1 MGDLLQDLTELVTA
15 ARTNDPRVVN
25 ALSERFS
32 GARFHLPLTSLDGV
46 KNRPETAL
54 ELGSSLPLHRMRLDT
69 GLIAIPLF
77 TNLELCRECAGKLS
91 WKTDGKAVK
100 TLPVPGS
107 VALSY
112 LKELL
117 LSPEVDRAIVNPMS
131 EGALHLA
138 RTEVE
143 AIAAGERL
151 RTLWLYARNGGLN
164 RPVEIEG
171 GSFLVGLGA
180 ILSVAGRAVP
190 IAEELTIETAPS
202 FESLPEGPLAGL
214 AAELYRLLHRDAGE
228 GLSVIVTNS
237 RDGVRIEA
245 TPAIDANRLLLA
257 KAIAEKHLADSP
269 QGTRVSLRMDGA
281 SVVISSSSAPPAARK
296 EPELSYIP
304 LEPEAP
310 PDEEPR

>member
-171 GSFLVGLGA
+171 GSLLGA

-190 IAEELTIETAPS
+190 RAEELTIETAPS
-202 FESLPEGPLAGL
+202 FGSLPEGPLAGL
-214 AAELYRLLHRDAGE
+214 AAELYQLLHRDAGE
-228 GLSVIVTNS
+228 GLSVIVTKS

-257 KAIAEKHLADSP
+257 KAIAEKHLSDSP

>member
-1 MGDLLQDLTELVTA
+1 LQDLTELVTA
-15 ARTNDPRVVN
+15 ARTNDPRAVG
-25 ALSERFS
+25 ALSAGFP
-32 GARFHLPLTSLDGV
+32 GARFHLPLTSLDGM

-77 TNLELCRECAGKLS
+77 TNLELCRECARKLS

-143 AIAAGERL
+143 VIAAGERL
-151 RTLWLYARNGGLN
+151 RTLWLYDRNGGLN

-171 GSFLVGLGA
+171 GSLLDA

-190 IAEELTIETAPS
+190 RAEELTIETAPS
-202 FESLPEGPLAGL
+202 FESLPEGGPLSGL
-214 AAELYRLLHRDAGE
+214 AAELYQLLYADAGD
-228 GLSVIVTNS
+228 GLEVTVTKT

-245 TPAIDANRLLLA
+245 TPVIDADRLLQA

-269 QGTRVSLRMDGA
+269 QGTRVSLRVDAA
-281 SVVISSSSAPPAARK
+281 SVVVSSTASTPPAARK
-296 EPELSYIP
+296 EPGLGYIP

-310 PDEEPR
+310 PEEESN

>member
-1 MGDLLQDLTELVTA
+1 MHDLTELVTA
-15 ARTNDPRVVN
+15 ARTNDPRVVD

-32 GARFHLPLTSLDGV
+32 GARFQLPLTSLDGV

-54 ELGSSLPLHRMRLDT
+54 ELGSSLPLHRLRLDT

-77 TNLELCRECAGKLS
+77 TNLELCRECARKLS
-91 WKTDGKAVK
+91 WKTDAKAVK

-117 LSPEVDRAIVNPMS
+117 ISPEIDRAIVNPLS

-171 GSFLVGLGA
+171 ASLLGA
-180 ILSVAGRAVP
+180 ILSVAGRAIP
-190 IAEELTIETAPS
+190 RAEELTIETAPS
-202 FESLPEGPLAGL
+202 FESLPESGPLSGL
-214 AAELYRLLHRDAGE
+214 AAELYQLLHADVGG
-228 GLSVIVTNS
+228 GLEIVLTKA
-237 RDGVRIEA
+237 RDGVRIES
-245 TPAIDANRLLLA
+245 TPAIGSERLARA
-257 KAIAEKHLADSP
+257 KTIADKHLADSP
-269 QGTRVSLRMDGA
+269 DGARVCFRLDGA
-281 SVVISSSSAPPAARK
+281 SVVISSTASAPPAARK
-296 EPELSYIP
+296 EPALGYIP

-310 PDEEPR
+310 PEEESN

>member
-1 MGDLLQDLTELVTA
+1 MHDLTELVSA

-25 ALSERFS
+25 ALSERFP

-54 ELGSSLPLHRMRLDT
+54 ELGSSLPLHRLRLDT
-69 GLIAIPLF
+69 GLIAIAIF
-77 TNLELCRECAGKLS
+77 TNLELCRECARKLN
-91 WKTDGKAVK
+91 WKTDGKAIK

-107 VALSY
+107 IALSY

-117 LSPEVDRAIVNPMS
+117 ISPEVDRAIVNPLS
-131 EGALHLA
+131 ESALHLA

-171 GSFLVGLGA
+171 GSLLGT

-190 IAEELTIETAPS
+190 RAEEPEIEAAPS
-202 FESLPEGPLAGL
+202 FESLPESGPLGGL
-214 AAELYRLLHRDAGE
+214 AAELYKLLYADVGD
-228 GLSVIVTNS
+228 GLEIIVTKS

-245 TPAIDANRLLLA
+245 TPAIEANRLLRA

-269 QGTRVSLRMDGA
+269 EGTRVSLRMDEA
-281 SVVISSSSAPPAARK
+281 SVVISSSSSSSSATPAAGK

-304 LEPEAP
+304 LEPESP
-310 PDEEPR
+310 RDEEPR

>member
-15 ARTNDPRVVN
+15 ARTNDARVVN

-171 GSFLVGLGA
+171 GSLLGA

-214 AAELYRLLHRDAGE
+214 AAELYQLLHRDAGE
-228 GLSVIVTNS
+228 GLSVIVTKS

-257 KAIAEKHLADSP
+257 KAIAEKHLSDSP

>member
-1 MGDLLQDLTELVTA
+1 MQDLTELVTA
-15 ARTNDPRVVN
+15 AGTNDPRVVG
-25 ALSERFS
+25 ALSQSFS

-54 ELGSSLPLHRMRLDT
+54 ELGTSLPLHRMRLDT

-77 TNLELCRECAGKLS
+77 TNLDLCRECAGKLS

-171 GSFLVGLGA
+171 GSLLGA
-180 ILSVAGRAVP
+180 ILSVVGRALPKADEV
-190 IAEELTIETAPS
+190 EIEIEAKPS
-202 FESLPEGPLAGL
+202 FESLPEGGPFGGL
-214 AAELYRLLHRDAGE
+214 AAELYQLLHADVGE
-228 GLSVIVTNS
+228 GLSVTVTKT

-245 TPAIDANRLLLA
+245 TPVVDANRLLRA

-269 QGTRVSLRMDGA
+269 QGTQVTLRMDGA
-281 SVVISSSSAPPAARK
+281 SVVISSTTSSPPAARK
-296 EPELSYIP
+296 EPELGYIP

-310 PDEEPR
+310 PEEESN

>member
-1 MGDLLQDLTELVTA
+1 
-15 ARTNDPRVVN
+15 
-25 ALSERFS
+25 
-32 GARFHLPLTSLDGV
+32 
-46 KNRPETAL
+46 
-54 ELGSSLPLHRMRLDT
+54 MRLDT

-77 TNLELCRECAGKLS
+77 TNLELCRDCARKLS
-91 WKTDGKAVK
+91 WKTDGKAIK

-117 LSPEVDRAIVNPMS
+117 LTPEVDRAIVNPMS

-171 GSFLVGLGA
+171 GSLLDA
-180 ILSVAGRAVP
+180 ILGVAGRAVP
-190 IAEELTIETAPS
+190 RAEELTIETAPS
-202 FESLPEGPLAGL
+202 FESLPEGGPLAGL
-214 AAELYRLLHRDAGE
+214 AAELYQLLYADVGD
-228 GLSVIVTNS
+228 GLEVTVTKT
-237 RDGVRIEA
+237 RDGVRIES
-245 TPAIDANRLLLA
+245 TPAIGAERLARA

-281 SVVISSSSAPPAARK
+281 SVVISSSSAPPVARK
-296 EPELSYIP
+296 EPELGYIP

-310 PDEEPR
+310 PEEESN

>member
-1 MGDLLQDLTELVTA
+1 MQDLTELVTA
-15 ARTNDPRVVN
+15 ARTNDPRAVG
-25 ALSERFS
+25 ALSAGFP
-32 GARFHLPLTSLDGV
+32 GARFHLPLTSLDGM

-77 TNLELCRECAGKLS
+77 TNLELCRECARKLS

-151 RTLWLYARNGGLN
+151 RTLWLYDRNGGLN

-171 GSFLVGLGA
+171 GSLLDA

-190 IAEELTIETAPS
+190 RAEELTIETAPS
-202 FESLPEGPLAGL
+202 FESLPEGGPLAGL
-214 AAELYRLLHRDAGE
+214 AAELYQLLYADAGD
-228 GLSVIVTNS
+228 GLEVTVTKT
-237 RDGVRIEA
+237 RDGVWIES
-245 TPAIDANRLLLA
+245 TPAIGAERLARA

-281 SVVISSSSAPPAARK
+281 SVVISSSSAPPVARK
-296 EPELSYIP
+296 EPELGYIP

-310 PDEEPR
+310 PEEESN

>member
-1 MGDLLQDLTELVTA
+1 
-15 ARTNDPRVVN
+15 
-25 ALSERFS
+25 
-32 GARFHLPLTSLDGV
+32 
-46 KNRPETAL
+46 
-54 ELGSSLPLHRMRLDT
+54 
-69 GLIAIPLF
+69 
-77 TNLELCRECAGKLS
+77 
-91 WKTDGKAVK
+91 
-100 TLPVPGS
+100 
-107 VALSY
+107 
-112 LKELL
+112 
-117 LSPEVDRAIVNPMS
+117 
-131 EGALHLA
+131 
-138 RTEVE
+138 
-143 AIAAGERL
+143 
-151 RTLWLYARNGGLN
+151 LN

-171 GSFLVGLGA
+171 GSLLGA

-202 FESLPEGPLAGL
+202 FGSLPEGPLAGL
-214 AAELYRLLHRDAGE
+214 AAELYQLLHRDAGE
-228 GLSVIVTNS
+228 GLSVIVTKS

-257 KAIAEKHLADSP
+257 KAIAEKHLSDSP

>member
-1 MGDLLQDLTELVTA
+1 MHDLTELVTA
-15 ARTNDPRVVN
+15 ARTNDPRVVD

-54 ELGSSLPLHRMRLDT
+54 ELGSGLPLHRLRLDT

-77 TNLELCRECAGKLS
+77 TNLELCRECAKKLS
-91 WKTDGKAVK
+91 WKTDGKAIK

-107 VALSY
+107 VALPY

-117 LSPEVDRAIVNPMS
+117 LSPEVDRAIVNPLC

-138 RTEVE
+138 RTEIE
-143 AIAAGERL
+143 AIAGGERL

-171 GSFLVGLGA
+171 GSLMSA
-180 ILSVAGRAVP
+180 ILSAAGRAAP
-190 IAEELTIETAPS
+190 RAEEPSIETAPS
-202 FESLPEGPLAGL
+202 FESLPENGALGGL
-214 AAELYRLLHRDAGE
+214 AAELYQLLHPDAGD
-228 GLSVIVTNS
+228 GLEVIVTKS
-237 RDGVRIEA
+237 REGVRIEA
-245 TPAIDANRLLLA
+245 TPVIDANRLLRA
-257 KAIAEKHLADSP
+257 KTIAERHLADSP

-281 SVVISSSSAPPAARK
+281 AVVISSSTSSSSTAPAARK
-296 EPELSYIP
+296 EPELGYIP